1 MSHGTSYYES
11 LLRDFERQP
20 NDSIDAQE
28 GALVQQQDAYSIASG
43 GRTQTGAV
51 GSSLGA
57 SEASGGG
64 MDFFASFSGQQ
75 SIAVPERVEAP
86 ASVGALDSGPQQGRG
101 LRSRVRDLLDSR
113 SRHRTARGTASALR
127 VIPWLFFSN
136 GAVAR
141 FLRTVLI
148 VAVLAAVLWSA
159 RYAIGDAIIGL
170 VSTLGPLAL
179 VAYCIY
185 RIIR

>member
-1 MSHGTSYYES
+1 MSNGTSYYES
-11 LLRDFERQP
+11 LLRDFECQP
-20 NDSIDAQE
+20 NGSIDVQG
-28 GALVQQQDAYSIASG
+28 GALVQQRDARNVAPD
-43 GRTQTGAV
+43 GRLQTGAV
-51 GSSLGA
+51 GSPLGA

-64 MDFFASFSGQQ
+64 MDFFASFSGSQ
-75 SIAVPERVEAP
+75 SIAVPERVDAP
-86 ASVGALDSGPQQGRG
+86 ASVGALDSGSQQSGG

-113 SRHRTARGTASALR
+113 SRHRAAGGTASALR
-127 VIPWLFFSN
+127 VIPWLLFSN

-148 VAVLAAVLWSA
+148 VAVLAAILWSA
-159 RYAIGDAIIGL
+159 RYAIGDVIIGL

>member
-20 NDSIDAQE
+20 NSFTDAQG
-28 GALVQQQDAYSIASG
+28 GALVQQRDASNVAPD
-43 GRTQTGAV
+43 GRLQTRAV
-51 GSSLGA
+51 SSPLGA

-75 SIAVPERVEAP
+75 SIAVPERVDAP

-113 SRHRTARGTASALR
+113 SRHRAARGTASALR

>member
-20 NDSIDAQE
+20 NSFTDAQ
-28 GALVQQQDAYSIASG
+28 GAALVQQQEARSIAPG
-43 GRTQTGAV
+43 GRTQTGAA
-51 GSSLGA
+51 GSPLG

-75 SIAVPERVEAP
+75 SIAVPERVDAP
-86 ASVGALDSGPQQGRG
+86 ASVGARNSGSQQGRG
-101 LRSRVRDLLDSR
+101 LMSRVRDLLDSR
-113 SRHRTARGTASALR
+113 SRHRAARGTASALR